1 MIFSLQPPR
10 AEYIGTHL
18 GSTPFGFYNQAVTQ
32 SVFTKRYQL
41 LLSILI
47 ALREDKGLPQHQL
60 AKKLKKPQSFVS
72 KYERGERRLDVIELL
87 DITKALETDLHKVID
102 KLQG

>member
-1 MIFSLQPPR
+1 MT
-10 AEYIGTHL
+10 E
-18 GSTPFGFYNQAVTQ
+18 

-41 LLSILI
+41 LLSILV
-47 ALREDKGLPQHQL
+47 ALREDKGLSQHEL

-72 KYERGERRLDVIELL
+72 KYERGERRLDVVELL
-87 DITKALETDLHKVID
+87 DITKALDTDPRRVID